1 MKSFSFSQW
10 LEDAGSS
17 GMKTFSVGQSYNR
30 IAWVY
35 ACVNIIA
42 STAASAPLAFYK
54 GEAIPKNRIT
64 DPNHPVNQLFTTP
77 KEPEIPSLRAL
88 LRTTFSY
95 LGITGQVWWVFERKR
110 GQLVTI
116 EPKPDLTPIF
126 AKDNKTLIGWKY
138 TDSSGKVTNYTL
150 EQVLPILYFN
160 PGDAYSGL
168 SPLSA
173 ARLSVETEFNI
184 AGWNSSFFKTG
195 MKNPLL
201 IQSKGTL
208 TKEQKQEIKKEIINY
223 YSGIEGGHGA
233 VLLQGNI
240 EVTPL
245 TVGQKDVDFVMG
257 KKLSREEICSI
268 YGVPPAVVGIFEY
281 SNYANTKEQRKIFWE
296 NTLLPK
302 MDQIA
307 DLIQV
312 NVLNKEFPGLVC
324 KWDTS
329 QILGL
334 RPEAKDVAD
343 AAKKYAEMGY
353 SPSQI
358 AIILN
363 VPELDQEIS
372 LGTTALAPETSEE
385 PNVTN
390 VPDAVPAT
398 PQEEALFNSKD
409 FTSFNRWSKNYG
421 KLDRL
426 TVEPI
431 VESTAKRIED
441 FITHL
446 SVVKSK
452 SIKIDEQKWINLWE
466 DTVGRE
472 LRKAGYNGMESAII
486 ALKAVQDQG
495 KITEIKSISK
505 MIPFEVSN
513 KIKESIEKSVI
524 ESFEVAKQLINS
536 TNSLVKNIKELVFNL
551 AKNLVYTIRENIKFK
566 TLANMNVTKISWVAG
581 DEQHSCMH
589 GQTRSVEDMVF
600 PILFNSHP
608 RAKGMSLGDV
618 HECFCTIV
626 PMEFVKI

>member
-1 MKSFSFSQW
+1 MQ
-10 LEDAGSS
+10 
-17 GMKTFSVGQSYNR
+17 TFSVGQSYNR

-42 STAASAPLAFYK
+42 TTAASAPLAFYK
-54 GEAIPKNRIT
+54 GEAIPKNKIT
-64 DPNHPVNQLFTTP
+64 DPDHPVNQLFTTP

-116 EPKPDLTPIF
+116 EPKTDLKPIF

-138 TDSSGKVTNYTL
+138 TDSGGKVTNYTL

-160 PGDAYSGL
+160 PGDSYSGL

-257 KKLSREEICSI
+257 KKLSREEICSL
-268 YGVPPAVVGIFEY
+268 YGVPPALVGIFEY

-312 NVLNKEFPGLVC
+312 NVLNKEFPGIIC

-343 AAKKYAEMGY
+343 AAKKYAEIGY

-363 VPELDQEIS
+363 VPELDQEIVAPV
-372 LGTTALAPETSEE
+372 TTESPSQSTEPKPSTQEPQQEQIALSKNA
-385 PNVTN
+385 
-390 VPDAVPAT
+390 DAFV
-398 PQEEALFNSKD
+398 
-409 FTSFNRWSKNYG
+409 RWSKNYG

-441 FITHL
+441 FIVHL
-446 SVVKSK
+446 SSIKNK
-452 SIKIDEQKWINLWE
+452 SIKINEQKWVDLWE
-466 DTVGRE
+466 DTVGKE
-472 LRKAGYNGMESAII
+472 LRKAGSNGIESAII

-495 KITEIKSISK
+495 KISDIKSINKS
-505 MIPFEVSN
+505 IPYNLSVKLKNNIEELV
-513 KIKESIEKSVI
+513 KESYS
-524 ESFEVAKQLINS
+524 VAKELINS
-536 TNSLVKNIKELVFNL
+536 TNSLVKNLKEVAISL
-551 AKNLVYTIRENIKFK
+551 AKNLVFTIREKLKYI
-566 TLANMNVTKISWVAG
+566 TLANMNVSQLSWVSG
-581 DEQHSCMH
+581 DDQHELMH
-589 GQTRSVEDMVF
+589 GQTRSIESAIF
-600 PILFNSHP
+600 PVLYTSHP
-608 RAKGMSLGDV
+608 RDKGMSVGDV
-618 HECFCTIV
+618 HDCYCTIV
-626 PMEFVKI
+626 PIEFVT